1 MFGEGRC
8 RTKRGL
14 RFESLE
20 HRLCLS
26 VGWDGPGQGSA
37 SLSYYVENSPENL
50 EQAEVEAALEAALGV
65 WADVADLT
73 FTEASRP
80 NLPDSI
86 DFEFVT
92 VPFDGEGGVLA
103 HAYMPDDVNCE
114 PIAGDVQF
122 DAAETWEIGNA
133 LGSAAVD
140 LMLVAVHEI
149 GHSLGLEHSHAAGA
163 VMAETVTP
171 NAEFAQLSADDIDSI
186 LDLYAPASSEAD
198 PDPLEPDI
206 IPPVDDAAPEADPV
220 PETPTDNGDRLQ
232 PRFRTPW
239 GPRFTGGHWFHRPGR
254 FGNRGGF
261 GRVHFTRPSVDLTS
275 DSRSIDG
282 SLDSD
287 LAEDMPELLSK
298 PTSKTDLS
306 PKRGREVAAS
316 QSRHES
322 VQRPSVVHQR
332 FTRTRFMAFAH
343 RTRDA
348 FFTRLG

>member
-114 PIAGDVQF
+114 PIAVDVQF
-122 DAAETWEIGNA
+122 DA
-133 LGSAAVD
+133 
-140 LMLVAVHEI
+140 
-149 GHSLGLEHSHAAGA
+149 
-163 VMAETVTP
+163 AETVTP

-306 PKRGREVAAS
+306 PMRGREVATSLA
-316 QSRHES
+316 HDES